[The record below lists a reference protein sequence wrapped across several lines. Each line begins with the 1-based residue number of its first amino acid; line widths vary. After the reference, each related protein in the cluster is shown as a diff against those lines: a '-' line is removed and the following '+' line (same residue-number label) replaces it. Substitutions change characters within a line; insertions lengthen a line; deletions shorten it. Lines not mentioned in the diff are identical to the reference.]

1 MHPAEQPESR
11 PARLIAFDGVVVLAY
26 AVVLLAT
33 GPVGPS
39 AARPATGPAWEQF
52 ALAGAALLP
61 LVVRRIWPLPVY
73 LVTLTIS
80 VVAVLRDHLWD
91 PLLPAAYALY
101 AVTATR
107 TPRSWAERWLAG
119 LSIGVLV
126 GAATLGVAGEPG
138 RDWWRGNAGLL
149 ILGFLALL
157 AAAELGRAARQ
168 RRLDAVRTAQRIA
181 REAAD
186 EERLRIARELHDVV
200 THSMGLIAVKAGVA
214 NHVVRTRPE
223 EAHEALRVIE
233 QTSRNALNDMRR
245 MLGVLRSEEEPA
257 DLAPAPGPEALGD
270 LARRAG
276 AELTAHGLADLP
288 DGVGLA
294 VHRIVQEALTNV
306 AKHAGPHARCAI
318 DVEADHGEVRLSVID
333 DGTNPPQPGANGHG
347 LIGMRERV
355 AMYAGTLTAGPEPGG
370 GFAVRATLR
379 YEAAR

>member
-1 MHPAEQPESR
+1 MHPRQQAR
-11 PARLIAFDGVVVLAY
+11 PARLIAVDGVVVLAY
-26 AVVLLAT
+26 VVVLLAT

-39 AARPATGPAWEQF
+39 AARPATGAAWEQV

-61 LVVRRIWPLPVY
+61 LVVRRLWPLPVY
-73 LVTLTIS
+73 LVTLAVS
-80 VVAVLRDHLWD
+80 VVAVVRNHLWD

-101 AVTATR
+101 AVTAAR
-107 TPRSWAERWLAG
+107 TPRAWWERWLPG
-119 LSIGVLV
+119 WSIGLLLAAAAV
-126 GAATLGVAGEPG
+126 GATGESG
-138 RDWWRGNAGLL
+138 GDWWRGNAGLL
-149 ILGFLALL
+149 TLGFLALL
-157 AAAELGRAARQ
+157 AAAELGRAAHQ
-168 RRLDAVRTAQRIA
+168 RRADAVRTAQQIA
-181 REAAD
+181 RQAVD

-200 THSMGLIAVKAGVA
+200 THSMGLIAVKAAVA

-245 MLGVLRSEEEPA
+245 MLGVLRSDEQTA
-257 DLAPAPGPEALGD
+257 DLAPAPGPAALGE

-276 AELTAHGLADLP
+276 AELTASGLADLP

-306 AKHAGPHARCAI
+306 AKHAGPRARCVI
-318 DVEADHGEVRLSVID
+318 VVEADGREVRLSVVD
-333 DGTNPPQPGANGHG
+333 DGTNPASPNAGGHG

-355 AMYAGTLTAGPEPGG
+355 GMYGGSLVAGPEPGG

>member
-1 MHPAEQPESR
+1 MHPPAQPRSR
-11 PARLIAFDGVVVLAY
+11 AVRLIALDGVVVLAY
-26 AVVLLAT
+26 VVVLLAT

-39 AARPATGPAWEQF
+39 AARPATAAPWEQF
-52 ALAGAALLP
+52 ALAGAALAP
-61 LVVRRIWPLPVY
+61 LAVRRLWPLPVY
-73 LVTLTIS
+73 LVTLAVS
-80 VVAVLRDHLWD
+80 VLAVLRDQLWD

-101 AVTATR
+101 AVTAAR
-107 TPRSWAERWLAG
+107 MPRSWWERWLPG
-119 LSIGVLV
+119 LSIGLLL
-126 GAATLGVAGEPG
+126 GTAALGVAREPG
-138 RDWWRGNAGLL
+138 QDWWRGNAGPLV
-149 ILGFLALL
+149 LGFLALL
-157 AAAELGRAARQ
+157 AAAELGRAAQQ
-168 RRLDAVRTAQRIA
+168 RRADAVRTAQRIA
-181 REAAD
+181 RQAVD

-245 MLGVLRSEEEPA
+245 MVGVLRSDEQPA

-276 AELTAHGLADLP
+276 AELTARGLADLP

-306 AKHAGPHARCAI
+306 AKHAGPRARCVIA
-318 DVEADHGEVRLSVID
+318 VEADGGEVRLSVVD
-333 DGTNPPQPGANGHG
+333 DGTNPAPPNAGGHG

-355 AMYAGTLTAGPEPGG
+355 AMYGGALAAGPEPGG